1 MTLLQYL
8 LMPTER
14 QKETTLLL
22 EVVKPLPFFYRGFW
36 RWKKKHGIEHITD
49 LTWGEVREIID
60 LMSSGELSQV
70 AEAFKKVYKI
80 KHPSRMNVYRFYACI
95 KHLTNEVKRVLEQ
108 EYKAFQGEPSPY
120 EAQLQQA
127 GAEQL
132 QPFNDLATID
142 TMAQGDVLR
151 YEQIESLPYNV
162 VFYSLYYKTIRQN
175 VENRLQ
181 QIITKR

>member
-1 MTLLQYL
+1 M
-8 LMPTER
+8 
-14 QKETTLLL
+14 
-22 EVVKPLPFFYRGFW
+22 
-36 RWKKKHGIEHITD
+36 
-49 LTWGEVREIID
+49 
-60 LMSSGELSQV
+60 
-70 AEAFKKVYKI
+70 
-80 KHPSRMNVYRFYACI
+80 
-95 KHLTNEVKRVLEQ
+95 KRVLEQ

-151 YEQIESLPYNV
+151 YEQIEALPYNV

-175 VENRLQ
+175 VENRFQ

>member
-60 LMSSGELSQV
+60 LMSS
-70 AEAFKKVYKI
+70 
-80 KHPSRMNVYRFYACI
+80 
-95 KHLTNEVKRVLEQ
+95 
-108 EYKAFQGEPSPY
+108 
-120 EAQLQQA
+120 A

-151 YEQIESLPYNV
+151 YEQIEALPYNV
-162 VFYSLYYKTIRQN
+162 VFYSLYYKTIKQN
-175 VENRLQ
+175 IENRFQ